1 MRSRDDPGVSVA
13 RPVPLRPKPDRPS
26 VRSRRDAAAD
36 EAGLDLSEMEER
48 MAIIFG
54 LRPAQIEVL
63 SQVDYKGRCRFYPD
77 SKKTTKVL
85 IKKGLVVERN
95 QHTEARRNQIDIRLV
110 KMARKLRAVLNADR
124 ITAKRCDRV
133 SWLADDMADL
143 ACDRDSKALWIT
155 KKGEALIRQVE
166 KIDVVD
172 TDRYGSGRSSAVRR
186 FYDEGG
192 NNR

>member
-1 MRSRDDPGVSVA
+1 
-13 RPVPLRPKPDRPS
+13 
-26 VRSRRDAAAD
+26 
-36 EAGLDLSEMEER
+36 

-54 LRPAQIEVL
+54 LRPEQIEVL
-63 SQVDYKGRCRFYPD
+63 AQVDYKGRCRFYPA
-77 SKKTTKVL
+77 SYLKTTKVL

-95 QHTEARRNQIDIRLV
+95 RHTEAWRNQIDIRLV

-166 KIDVVD
+166 KTDVVD
-172 TDRYGSGRSSAVRR
+172 TDRYGSGRSSGVRR
-186 FYDEGG
+186 PRSSAFLPRAG
-192 NNR
+192 RRTS